1 MRTSTKQILTF
12 MNIVFWVVFIGLLIK
27 TGAFLFSFGATLL
40 NPQAAKNFYDGL
52 DLSGLRAYSFR
63 HYINL
68 VSLLVFLSGLKAYM
82 AYLVIRIFSTINF
95 QHPFSTDV
103 ASRIEKISYVALG
116 TGFLTVLAVGYSKW
130 LITKTGTLSFDVLRE
145 LGGSAEFIFLAGIIF
160 MIAQV
165 FKRGI
170 ELQSENE
177 LTI

>member
-1 MRTSTKQILTF
+1 MRTSTKQILAF

-40 NPQAAKNFYDGL
+40 NPQAAKNFYEGL
-52 DLSGLRAYSFR
+52 DLSGLKAYSFR

-82 AYLVIRIFSTINF
+82 AYLVIMIFSTINF
-95 QHPFSTDV
+95 QHPFSAAI
-103 ASRIEKISYVALG
+103 ASRIANISYVALS
-116 TGFLTVLAVGYSKW
+116 TGFLTVVAVGYSKW
-130 LITKTGTLSFDVLRE
+130 LVKAGVRSFDVLRE

>member
-103 ASRIEKISYVALG
+103 ASRIEKISYIALG
-116 TGFLTVLAVGYSKW
+116 TGFLTVIAVGYSKW
-130 LITKTGTLSFDVLRE
+130 LVKVGVLSFDVLRE